1 MPCNTLHSLMPRI
14 RSMSSVEFL
23 DLIEE
28 VSREVNNKYR
38 KIGILCTTKTRKE
51 KLYDTHLENVEV
63 IYPTHFQQKK
73 VSEIIISI
81 IRKRATAKDKEYL
94 DNLIKI
100 LLSKGAEKVLLA
112 CTDLGNLIK
121 DDEATLDTTDIL
133 ISSILNKMKA

>member
-133 ISSILNKMKA
+133 ISSILNKIKT